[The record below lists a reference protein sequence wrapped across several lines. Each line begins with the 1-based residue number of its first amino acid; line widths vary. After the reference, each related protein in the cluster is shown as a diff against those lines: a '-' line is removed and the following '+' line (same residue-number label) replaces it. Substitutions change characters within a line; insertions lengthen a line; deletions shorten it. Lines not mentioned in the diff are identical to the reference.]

1 MAAAQGMG
9 VAVPADVSII
19 GFDDIEVSG
28 VVGLTTV
35 RQHLTD
41 SGRIAAR
48 YLLARVRGERQ
59 PILDPLPTLAV
70 VERRTTAAPRR

>member
-9 VAVPADVSII
+9 ANVPGDVSII

-48 YLLARVRGERQ
+48 YLLSRVRGERQ
-59 PILDPLPTLAV
+59 PSIGALPALEV
-70 VERRTTAAPRR
+70 VQRRTTAAPKA